1 MTLDKTK
8 NNLNVPP
15 LRFPGF
21 NDKWKKTTLGECCTF
36 YSGGTPTSG
45 RSEYYGGEI
54 PFIRSGEIH
63 SDNTELSITEMGL
76 NSSTAKMV
84 SKGDLLLAMYGATS
98 GEIDISKIN
107 GAINQA
113 ILCIQTIQER
123 YFLKSLWIKHAPR
136 ILNTYLQGG
145 QGNLSAEIIRG
156 IKFSFP
162 SILEQEKISRFI
174 SLLDQRITIQN
185 KIIEV
190 KFISNLQN

>member
-1 MTLDKTK
+1 MED
-8 NNLNVPP
+8 NNNKKSPNVPP

-21 NDKWKKTTLGECCTF
+21 TDEWKKTTLGECCTF
-36 YSGGTPTSG
+36 YSGGTPTSS
-45 RSEYYGGEI
+45 RSEYYGGQI

-63 SDNTELSITEMGL
+63 SDNTELSITETGL
-76 NSSTAKMV
+76 KSSSAKMV

-113 ILCIQTIQER
+113 ILCIQTTQER

-162 SILEQEKISRFI
+162 SILEQGKISRFI
-174 SLLDQRITIQN
+174 SVLDQRIATQN
-185 KIIEV
+185 KIIED
-190 KFISNLQN
+190 L